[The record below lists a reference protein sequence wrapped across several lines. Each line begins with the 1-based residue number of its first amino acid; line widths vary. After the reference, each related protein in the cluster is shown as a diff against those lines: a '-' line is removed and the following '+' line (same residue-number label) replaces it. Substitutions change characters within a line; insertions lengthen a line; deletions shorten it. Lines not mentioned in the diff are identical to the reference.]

1 MAARQPPT
9 SAYALANNTGQGMRA
24 RSRGSAKAAT
34 LIRVSCVARG
44 NPRDRCDRSVS
55 CGLSLRRWRAA
66 CTYDE
71 RGASC
76 VLLTETAASS
86 GEAAV
91 SPLGGEVASARRD
104 KRGGSGTLPGC
115 STHQHDLPHR
125 TETDEDS
132 APPLRHNRHWSTAMM
147 HCKAMQ
153 APCAATTLGQPL
165 GASEQGRRRAVKDPV
180 RRRPAAGKKRA
191 AKSGDRGGPSGC
203 CPWHTG
209 MRGNTEI
216 A

>member
-76 VLLTETAASS
+76 VLLTETAASA

-104 KRGGSGTLPGC
+104 KRGGFGTLPCC
-115 STHQHDLPHR
+115 SAHQHDLSHR
-125 TETDEDS
+125 
-132 APPLRHNRHWSTAMM
+132 PPSSRTTGLCRHLAQRRYSVSHWARRRTVRWSGA
-147 HCKAMQ
+147 
-153 APCAATTLGQPL
+153 APCREGSRAASPRRRQEEGRPTGRE
-165 GASEQGRRRAVKDPV
+165 AAQGR
-180 RRRPAAGKKRA
+180 
-191 AKSGDRGGPSGC
+191 
-203 CPWHTG
+203 
-209 MRGNTEI
+209 
-216 A
+216 